1 MKNNKNLFIIN
12 SPLEFINAREAIYL
26 FNLTNIL
33 FLVIYNRNE
42 NNVNQLKEQIKD
54 LIYCEIIEFYP
65 SKGSSFFKYVR
76 LIRELRKYT
85 YNKIFTGE
93 IDDSNFRIL
102 IANLKKE
109 KLFLLDEGTST
120 IEEYE
125 RKIKTN
131 NLNKYKFREIR
142 YLLVGLRLKLKDTI
156 NFFTYY
162 DIKPIYGG
170 EVVKNK
176 LEYMKRNFEQNS
188 ITDYSQILFFLG
200 QPSSIFANKEDL
212 FKSLQNVIQKYK
224 NKKIIYIPHRREMN
238 LIEIKNNFNKD
249 IEILDIN
256 QPIEQYFLN
265 NNIYPMH
272 VISFR
277 STALTTT
284 KILFENCLV
293 EYIKINNPPSIL
305 DKNYLKLIYSYFE
318 KDNILEFK

>member
-1 MKNNKNLFIIN
+1 MNNNKNLFIIN
-12 SPLEFINAREAIYL
+12 SPLEFINAREAIYS
-26 FNLTNIL
+26 FKLTNII
-33 FLVIYNRNE
+33 FLIIYNRNE
-42 NNVNQLKEQIKD
+42 NNINQLKEQIKD
-54 LIYCEIIEFYP
+54 LNYCEIIEFYP
-65 SKGSSFFKYVR
+65 SKGSSFLKYVR
-76 LIRELRKYT
+76 LIKELKKYT
-85 YNKIFTGE
+85 YNKVFTGE
-93 IDDSNFRIL
+93 IDDSNFKIL

-109 KLFLLDEGTST
+109 KLFLLDEGAST

-142 YLLVGLRLKLKDTI
+142 YLLVGFRLKLKDTI

-162 DIKPIYGG
+162 NIKPLYGE

-176 LEYMKRNFEQNS
+176 LEYMKKDFKQNTS
-188 ITDYSQILFFLG
+188 INYSHTLFFLG
-200 QPSSIFANKEDL
+200 QPSSIFYNSKDF

-224 NKKIIYIPHRREMN
+224 NKRIIYVPHKQEIN

-249 IEILDIN
+249 IEILYLK

-272 VISFR
+272 VISFC

-293 EYIKINNPPSIL
+293 EYIKINNPSSIL
-305 DKNYLKLIYSYFE
+305 DKNYLEIIYSYFE